1 MSSPFEHEFLSSVKV
16 HGGHLHRIKHYSP
29 CNDCHMTFAIFVPQT
44 PDGET
49 KKMPLITYLSGL
61 TCDDTN
67 VSQKG
72 NAFEACKERGVC
84 FLMPDTSPRG
94 HAKVAEDEDA
104 SWDFGLGAGFY
115 VNATTEG
122 YAKHYNMYTYV
133 TEELKRVCESIPEI
147 VERVDFTRESIMG
160 HSMGG
165 HGALTIALR
174 NAGRYKSVSAFAPI
188 ANPSAEDCPWGQKA
202 FKGYLKDE
210 KDWKEHDATELVKKM
225 EPGALKDAT
234 KGILIDQGDCD
245 TFYKTQLHPE
255 RFFDA
260 VEANTPNFIRYNI
273 RDGYD
278 HSYWFISTFM
288 RDHIGFH
295 AEAL

>member
-1 MSSPFEHEFLSSVKV
+1 
-16 HGGHLHRIKHYSP
+16 
-29 CNDCHMTFAIFVPQT
+29 
-44 PDGET
+44 
-49 KKMPLITYLSGL
+49 
-61 TCDDTN
+61 
-67 VSQKG
+67 
-72 NAFEACKERGVC
+72 
-84 FLMPDTSPRG
+84 
-94 HAKVAEDEDA
+94 
-104 SWDFGLGAGFY
+104 
-115 VNATTEG
+115 
-122 YAKHYNMYTYV
+122 
-133 TEELKRVCESIPEI
+133 
-147 VERVDFTRESIMG
+147 
-160 HSMGG
+160 
-165 HGALTIALR
+165 
-174 NAGRYKSVSAFAPI
+174 
-188 ANPSAEDCPWGQKA
+188 
-202 FKGYLKDE
+202 LKDE